1 MAILLLIARI
11 ILGLGIA
18 AHGAQKLFGWFGGY
32 GIKGTGGFFET
43 IGFRPGNFFAAA
55 AGLGEFGGGVLTL
68 LGVGGP
74 IGPATIIMVMLVAIF
89 AVHWGHGF
97 FVTRNGS
104 EAPLLYIS
112 GALLLMSAGPGPY
125 SLDSLLGLG
134 AIWPAN
140 LTWIALGVAI
150 LLAFGNVLARRPVP
164 PAAQQQ
170 TTTS

>member
-1 MAILLLIARI
+1 MAIVLLIARI

-68 LGVGGP
+68 FGIGGP
-74 IGPATIIMVMLVAIF
+74 IGPAIIIMVMLVAIF
-89 AVHWGHGF
+89 TVHLGHGF
-97 FVTRNGS
+97 FVTKNGA
-104 EAPLLYIS
+104 ELPLMYIS
-112 GALLLMSAGPGPY
+112 GALLLMFTGPGLY
-125 SLDSLLGLG
+125 SLDSLFGLS
-134 AIWPAN
+134 AIWPAS

-150 LLAFGNVLARRPVP
+150 VLAFGNVLVRRPAP
-164 PAAQQQ
+164 PATQQQ
-170 TTTS
+170 TTAS